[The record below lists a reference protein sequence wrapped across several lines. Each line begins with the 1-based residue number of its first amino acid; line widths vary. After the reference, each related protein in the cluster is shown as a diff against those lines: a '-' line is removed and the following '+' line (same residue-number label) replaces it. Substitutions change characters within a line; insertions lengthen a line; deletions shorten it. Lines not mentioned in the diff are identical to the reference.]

1 MEESLAP
8 FLQYTEKD
16 RRSDAPAFSL
26 ALQGPKKLSRTAPYL
41 FHVTLQRVDEVSQ
54 YCVFAW
60 YPQTHGFATSNGFI
74 LLHHTAQGELHPVTL
89 PEYTTLPQLEHW
101 HFSPYHCHKPSNV
114 QQYYDVIPDR
124 FIPYLQTGER
134 YVLLWPGQQYG
145 SWNWTDK
152 VENSKVVL
160 PGGPFLS
167 FTVEDDENRPIVPT
181 LISGA
186 QECCPTLIARIE
198 CCPQSKVALQ
208 DDLVLATLHVTY
220 LPTSGS
226 GGRPFTFNTAGLNVG
241 LWVWRDRWVNL
252 KGFVCGGGWA
262 FVDDPDMQVSPGRD
276 KGFASLRPGE
286 TWSEVLR
293 IPLLTDMESNDGGE
307 ARIGEGIRCLFK
319 GLELDWWVWG
329 SREDLLE
336 TTVTIPATGSWTV
349 REPGEQPNVFIPAAA
364 PVDLEIV

>member
-1 MEESLAP
+1 MVPALTP

-26 ALQGPKKLSRTAPYL
+26 ALQGPGRLSRTSPYL
-41 FHVTLQRVDEVSQ
+41 FHVTLQRVDEVNDH
-54 YCVFAW
+54 C
-60 YPQTHGFATSNGFI
+60 
-74 LLHHTAQGELHPVTL
+74 GELHQVKL
-89 PEYTTLPQLEHW
+89 PEYTILPQLEHW
-101 HFSPYHCHKPSNV
+101 HFSPYNIHKPGNV

-124 FIPYLQTGER
+124 LIPYLQTGER

-167 FTVEDDENRPIVPT
+167 FTVKDNENTPIMPT

-186 QECCPTLIARIE
+186 QECRPTLIAKVE
-198 CCPQSKVALQ
+198 CCPQDQVALQ

-220 LPTSGS
+220 VPTSGS
-226 GGRPFTFNTAGLNVG
+226 GGRPFTFNTAGLTVG
-241 LWVWRDRWVNL
+241 LWVWRDRWVSL
-252 KGFVCGGGWA
+252 RGFVCGGAWA

-286 TWSEVLR
+286 TWSEVLQL
-293 IPLLTDMESNDGGE
+293 PLLTDMESNDGGE
-307 ARIGEGIRCLFK
+307 ARAGEGIRCLFK
-319 GLELDWWVWG
+319 GLRLDWWVWG
-329 SREDLLE
+329 SREDHLE

-349 REPGEQPNVFIPAAA
+349 REPGEQPNAFIPAAA
-364 PVDLEIV
+364 PVNLEII

>member
-60 YPQTHGFATSNGFI
+60 YPQTHDFATSNGFI
-74 LLHHTAQGELHPVTL
+74 LLHCTTQGELHPVKL

-101 HFSPYHCHKPSNV
+101 HFSPYHCHKPGNV

-124 FIPYLQTGER
+124 FIPYLRTGER

-152 VENSKVVL
+152 VENSKIVL

-167 FTVEDDENRPIVPT
+167 FTVEDDENRPIMPT
-181 LISGA
+181 LISG
-186 QECCPTLIARIE
+186 
-198 CCPQSKVALQ
+198 
-208 DDLVLATLHVTY
+208 
-220 LPTSGS
+220 
-226 GGRPFTFNTAGLNVG
+226 GGRPFTFNRAGLNVG

-293 IPLLTDMESNDGGE
+293 IPLLTDMDSNDGGE
-307 ARIGEGIRCLFK
+307 ARVGEGIRCLFK